1 MRATRIIR
9 GIRPTGLLKLL
20 GPLGILCVMGL
31 AACSSDDSDDAPDTP
46 KGTPQTLTLIT
57 SSTSFLEVNPMETTR
72 ALPTGYLSY
81 NQLYPTTVPEHTK
94 IGVFMTPERHDAT
107 ADFVYMGYDPDTHLP
122 TNKWRSSIIITEGQQ
137 YYIYG
142 FMPREDARNA
152 EITPLG
158 DTSGD
163 DGGYATGAMLKIR
176 GLNTVTGADVCVIVG
191 VKKWAPANSD
201 DEAPAIEDSGIQLGE
216 FAYQGGSEGS
226 NYVYLL
232 LKHLFAGLHFKA
244 HVDPTYA
251 ALRTLRVKK
260 FEIISTVVASEIDL
274 SIELTANSEGTDPVT
289 DIQYTPASG
298 ASTTAHST
306 LFPYEGG
313 PDYIDLPVATPESF
327 LACYAPSICQSFIL
341 QTTFDVYDKKGNITR
356 SNCVVQNQ
364 INNNL
369 IPQINTMSAGQIYTI
384 DLLIKPT
391 YLYVMSDPD
400 LENPTIVI
408 N

>member
-1 MRATRIIR
+1 
-9 GIRPTGLLKLL
+9 
-20 GPLGILCVMGL
+20 
-31 AACSSDDSDDAPDTP
+31 
-46 KGTPQTLTLIT
+46 
-57 SSTSFLEVNPMETTR
+57 
-72 ALPTGYLSY
+72 
-81 NQLYPTTVPEHTK
+81 
-94 IGVFMTPERHDAT
+94 MTPERHDAT

-158 DTSGD
+158 DTEGI
-163 DGGYATGAMLKIR
+163 DGGYAAGSRLIIR
-176 GLNTVTGADVCVIVG
+176 GLNSVTGADVCVIVG

-216 FAYQGGSEGS
+216 FAYEGGPEGS

-251 ALRTLRVKK
+251 ALRTIRVKK
-260 FEIISTVVASEIDL
+260 LEILSNVVASAIDL
-274 SIELTANSEGTDPVT
+274 TIDITANTEGTDPVT

-298 ASTTAHST
+298 ASTTATST
-306 LFPYEGG
+306 LFPYAGG
-313 PDYIDLPVATPESF
+313 PEDFEVPVTSPQSV

-356 SNCVVQNQ
+356 SNCVVQNL

-369 IPQINTMSAGQIYTI
+369 IPQINTMSAGDIYTI

-400 LENPTIVI
+400 LDNPTIVI